1 MAQVSLLRGGNPV
14 AADVIVSA
22 DQDTIIGAGTAQDPL
37 RAGAGGGSFE
47 AIISAARGH
56 ITVTKAQ
63 ALTSVGVHPADE
75 IDVDTCVGNAAS
87 QFAGLAL
94 FGGESGDTIRSQFA
108 GVATFTTAEWDA
120 VTGDSGGLSA
130 GARYWVD
137 QSTRG
142 NITQSAPTTGQHA
155 VQVGVGLS
163 ATQML
168 LTLSPPGIAP

>member
-47 AIISAARGH
+47 GIISAARG
-56 ITVTKAQ
+56 IISVAKAQ
-63 ALTSVGVHPADE
+63 AMVSVGIHPGDE

-87 QFAGLAL
+87 QFAGLATQA
-94 FGGESGDTIRSQFA
+94 GDSGDTIRVQFA

-120 VTGDSGGLSA
+120 VTGESGGLTPGS
-130 GARYWVD
+130 RYWVD

-142 NITQSAPTTGQHA
+142 DLTSSAPTTGEHS
-155 VQVGVGLS
+155 VQVGVALS